1 MGTTFDDSKSDLMQ
15 RAEQRLAE
23 NFTGTP
29 WTTRQKVALT
39 CRALFDRPSPVWRTL
54 SEASYGIYW
63 LHQMILMPAVY
74 LLIPW
79 NLPIGIKFIL
89 ALGGTYILCA
99 FLTIHGLKK
108 LPVLRRLF

>member
-1 MGTTFDDSKSDLMQ
+1 MRCCCASAALP
-15 RAEQRLAE
+15 A
-23 NFTGTP
+23 
-29 WTTRQKVALT
+29 RQSPPNPQ
-39 CRALFDRPSPVWRTL
+39 PSPVWRTL